1 MVPDGPAKPGTRRAR
16 RTASATT
23 TAVALAL
30 AFGAHGRTA
39 SAAPVAAPHA
49 EHGLELSW
57 EAPRDCGD
65 ARSVRREVD
74 LVVGKTGDV
83 QRKVRAHGEVR
94 RTAGAWTVELILVT
108 DAGRSTRTLTAP
120 SCLALARAS
129 AVVIAFTMTEHEP
142 EPAGEPSADVDELQA
157 ERLRPVEPPPPRVA
171 TPRPQ
176 PETEPP
182 LAPKTA
188 TPRPPRAGPTV
199 GLFARAD
206 VGTLPGVA
214 LGPGAL
220 VGWYAGPVLLETT
233 VGRLVGQDRQIQPPP
248 GRSATISHAE
258 FSAFFVRTAVCPA
271 APALSLLGRRLRVFA
286 CAGFGALQTRVT
298 AYPFASDQAGGRR
311 ARTEAGTTTEGWSG
325 SVFVGPRLRLT
336 EGWFAMSASLDVA
349 LPFRQQEFVVVDR
362 SGGAASV
369 HRTAAA
375 LVGIS
380 LSVELSFFQ

>member
-1 MVPDGPAKPGTRRAR
+1 MVPRGPAKPGRRRAR
-16 RTASATT
+16 WTASATT

-30 AFGAHGRTA
+30 ALGTRARPA
-39 SAAPVAAPHA
+39 SAAPAAVPSG

-57 EAPRDCGD
+57 EAPRECGD
-65 ARSVRREVD
+65 AESVRRDVD
-74 LVVGKTGDV
+74 RIVGETGEV

-94 RTAGAWTVELILVT
+94 RTAGAWSVELILAT

-142 EPAGEPSADVDELQA
+142 GPVREPSADEAQSDADRVG
-157 ERLRPVEPPPPRVA
+157 PVEPPRVA

-176 PETEPP
+176 PKEEPA
-182 LAPKTA
+182 LAPKTV
-188 TPRPPRAGPTV
+188 PPPPPRAGPTV

-220 VGWYAGPVLLETT
+220 VGWYARPVLLEATL
-233 VGRLVGQDRQIQPPP
+233 GWLVAQDSEIQPPP

-271 APALSLLGRRLRVFA
+271 DPGLSLQGRKVRLFA

-298 AYPFASDQAGGRR
+298 TYPVAPAGARR
-311 ARTEAGTTTEGWSG
+311 ATEAGTTTDGWSG

-336 EGWFAMSASLDVA
+336 QGWFAMSASLDVA
-349 LPFRQQEFVVVDR
+349 LPFRRQEFVVVDR

-369 HRTAAA
+369 HRSAAA

-380 LSVELSFFQ
+380 LAVELSFFQ